1 MGLTSTGFT
10 TQSLTEIRD
19 EINTI
24 LLSLFPTLNTTE
36 LAEIEQQFVGVF
48 AERIA
53 LVNELNQSVY
63 SNSDIN
69 QATGDSLNLKG
80 NLLGVSRLQAT
91 PSTVTA
97 RVTGTSATV
106 VPAGTLFS
114 VEDEPS
120 IIVATD
126 SDVTIPVGLSI
137 DVECTATDNG
147 PQIINSGT
155 LTEIDTPVA
164 GLNSVTNA
172 SDGVLG
178 RNIETDAAYR
188 IRLADRKSSTDAG
201 TPAGIKEA
209 ILATNID
216 GATTIVEHVTVKEN
230 ETMAVVAGR
239 PAKSFETYVYQTAGA
254 TSLDSTIA
262 QAVLDAKPAGI
273 ETHGTISETAT
284 DVNGDSRTVEFSRVT
299 DISIYTKVD
308 ITELSS
314 YPIDGDDQ
322 VKAAIISYGDA
333 LGVGVDVNIAQLQ
346 AAIVTNVVGI
356 DTIEVYI
363 DDTAP
368 PTANPIYQVNID
380 IDDGTGGAVEVST
393 WDTGDIVVTSS

>member
-1 MGLTSTGFT
+1 MGLTSTGYT
-10 TQSLTEIRD
+10 TQSLTEVRD

-80 NLLGVSRLQAT
+80 NLLGVSRLQET

-114 VEDEPS
+114 VEDEPT

-126 SDVTIPVGLSI
+126 ADVTIPVGLSI

-155 LTEIDTPVA
+155 LIEIDTPVA

-172 SDGVLG
+172 IDGVLG

-209 ILATNID
+209 ILATNVD

-273 ETHGTISETAT
+273 ETYGTISETAT

-299 DISIYTKVD
+299 DIPIHTIVD
-308 ITELSS
+308 ITGNSL

-322 VKAAIISYGDA
+322 VKAAVIAYGNA
-333 LGVGVDVNIAQLQ
+333 LGVGVDVNEPALQ
-346 AAIVTNVVGI
+346 AAIVTSVAGI
-356 DTIEVYI
+356 DTIVVKI
-363 DDTAP
+363 GKSDP
-368 PTANPIYQVNID
+368 PTASDNIV

-393 WDTGDIVVTSS
+393 WDTTNVDVNS